1 MRDYANA
8 AELATTVGEKQGPSD
23 WLDITQ
29 ERINDFAK
37 ATGDFQWIHCD
48 PERAAKEAPG
58 GKTIAHGFLTLSL
71 LGTLAPQIY
80 NVNASRIINVG
91 SDRVRFLAPVPVG
104 SRIRLFM
111 TVKSSEPAS
120 GGLKIIAEASFEIE
134 GSERPAMIADL
145 IFLYFD

>member
-8 AELATTVGEKQGPSD
+8 AELAQTIGEKQGPSG

-29 ERINDFAK
+29 ERINAFAE
-37 ATGDFQWIHCD
+37 ATGDYQWIHCD

-91 SDRVRFLAPVPVG
+91 SDRVRFLSPVPVG
-104 SRIRLFM
+104 SRLRLFM
-111 TVKSSEPAS
+111 TVKSSEPAN
-120 GGLKIIAEASFEIE
+120 GGLKIVAEASFEVE
-134 GSERPAMIADL
+134 GSERPALVADL